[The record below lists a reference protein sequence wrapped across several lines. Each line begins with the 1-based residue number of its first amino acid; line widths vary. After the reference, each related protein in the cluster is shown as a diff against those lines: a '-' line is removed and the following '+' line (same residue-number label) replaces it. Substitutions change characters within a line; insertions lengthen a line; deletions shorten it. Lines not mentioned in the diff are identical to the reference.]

1 MSAAHPEPRP
11 DANLEP
17 RPDANPGPRPPRS
30 DATPEAAPAT
40 SRETGA
46 EASAAP
52 AMRVGD
58 TERDAVAQRLQ
69 QAFAERRLD
78 DDEFDERMRAA
89 LTART
94 SADLDKLT
102 ADLPAGASAAATPA
116 RPATPPSK
124 GGWVMAYKNSV
135 RRAGLWRVPGHLTTV
150 IYKGN
155 GHLDLRAAELTAPV
169 TTMTVVAYKSRVDV
183 LVPPGVR
190 VEMDGFGVSKGWS
203 EDEAGEIALPP
214 SAPTVRVRGV
224 AYKGTIE
231 TRTKPAGPGSEQSS
245 PSAVR

>member
-1 MSAAHPEPRP
+1 MVAAEPEP
-11 DANLEP
+11 A
-17 RPDANPGPRPPRS
+17 PG
-30 DATPEAAPAT
+30 
-40 SRETGA
+40 G
-46 EASAAP
+46 SAAP

-58 TERDAVAQRLQ
+58 AERDAVAQRLQ

-78 DDEFDERMRAA
+78 DDEFDGRMRAA

-102 ADLPAGASAAATPA
+102 ADLPAPASAGATPA

-135 RRAGLWRVPGHLTTV
+135 RRAGRWRVPGHLTTV

-155 GHLDLRAAELTAPV
+155 GHLDLRAAELTVPV

-203 EDEAGEIALPP
+203 EDEDGEIALP
-214 SAPTVRVRGV
+214 SGAPTVRVRGV

-231 TRTKPAGPGSEQSS
+231 TRTRPAGPGSQPSS
-245 PSAVR
+245 QPAVR